1 MLSRVSHAG
10 MPKLLLD
17 DSGQGSALE
26 TLPHMH
32 SLLNA
37 RPDGFDSI
45 EEAVEWQW
53 VHHPS
58 PVLDQNILIFLPSV
72 TTNTI

>member
-1 MLSRVSHAG
+1 

-45 EEAVEWQW
+45 EEA
-53 VHHPS
+53 
-58 PVLDQNILIFLPSV
+58 
-72 TTNTI
+72 